1 VTLVTHHPVIPVE
14 ENATFSTPITYR
26 SVTSVTGRDKN
37 RSIEPENSSKPY
49 SLSDIKEGTPVN
61 AKSPN
66 SDSAEVFAVGGRVFL
81 RGCPVGQPG
90 TVLRLER
97 GKLAVL
103 WADLGPSYI
112 GRHNPASLMEAEP
125 QKVEASCKSEAA

>member
-1 VTLVTHHPVIPVE
+1 
-14 ENATFSTPITYR
+14 
-26 SVTSVTGRDKN
+26 
-37 RSIEPENSSKPY
+37 
-49 SLSDIKEGTPVN
+49 VN
-61 AKSPN
+61 NCLRAGQMLR
-66 SDSAEVFAVGGRVFL
+66 VGDRVFL

-112 GRHNPASLMEAEP
+112 GRHNPASLMEAE
-125 QKVEASCKSEAA
+125 KVEASCELEAV

>member
-1 VTLVTHHPVIPVE
+1 M
-14 ENATFSTPITYR
+14 
-26 SVTSVTGRDKN
+26 N
-37 RSIEPENSSKPY
+37 RSIEPGNSSKPY
-49 SLSDIKEGTPVN
+49 SLSDIKEGTPVSAN
-61 AKSPN
+61 SPSSN
-66 SDSAEVFAVGGRVFL
+66 SAEVFAVGDRVFL

-112 GRHNPASLMEAEP
+112 GRHNPASLMEADP
-125 QKVEASCKSEAA
+125 QKVEASCESEAA